1 MKVKFNLPIS
11 RHNSQLNYDFNSTF
25 CFGAIQSSLCKFV
38 VPKANFNINVSQ
50 LVSTSPLVVP
60 TFGRM
65 AVHNIFAYVPMSMVF
80 PAFDAFLSQTKV
92 CPSDGDDSYMPN
104 SLPTITNNAL
114 VCMLLASKRYSKFCS
129 FKVQATHPS
138 MDFRVFEYFGKVV
151 KIAKEPHHVPD
162 TDEFTINYDD
172 VDNYTYDYVIVT
184 KVDDNLSVQSFY
196 KLTDLGRK
204 VYNLLRSLGYS
215 LDYLDRSPVSAL
227 PIISYCK
234 AVYDIL
240 YPKRDTPW
248 HVMKMY
254 TYINSHYNGE
264 FHIYTFNN
272 HSYDLFYSLPSL
284 EKTTFE
290 ADDFERLFS
299 AIEPFLYAPIGRNL
313 SNIATAQPIL
323 PTSKTPNLSGVR
335 FPISSGS
342 LGTSSGVYDNDLIPK
357 TSTVNGVSA
366 DSLRFADRLWSFV
379 QRSSVV
385 GQDVKNWFK
394 THFGTVPSE
403 DMFSQS
409 FVIRDVVNQLNVNT
423 VVSTAET
430 KTENSG
436 DVLGALAGQSYAA
449 SNDKV
454 KFESPNFG
462 YLLCLTYVVPVCRIS
477 SGTQPELYNIGYFDM
492 PFPDFDGLGYESLNT
507 SSFQESDGILYG
519 SEDIVQGF
527 GFVPRMTSFKT
538 INNVRSGGFALPS
551 LRDSYLPYCLDNT
564 VYIRPSSKNTSYK
577 INNVDDIGSLLPL
590 NSQTLSWYYPYGRD
604 LRGSFDISFDHLVY
618 SPWRIFDSIFYNVS
632 DASPAFGLEWQVD
645 NFMLQSS
652 FNIDVSSYLKPI
664 SDSFEINQLGK
675 NIVSTEKS

>member
-50 LVSTSPLVVP
+50 LVRTSPLVVP

-92 CPSDGDDSYMPN
+92 SPNNGITYMPN

-129 FKVQATHPS
+129 FNVSGTHPS
-138 MDFRVFEYFGKVV
+138 MPLRVFQYFGQVV
-151 KIAKEPHHVPD
+151 KIHKDTHHVPD
-162 TDEFTINYDD
+162 TDDFSVKYDD
-172 VDNYTYDYVIVT
+172 VDNFTYDYVIVT
-184 KVDDNLSVQSFY
+184 KVDDTLSVQSFY

-248 HVMKMY
+248 HVMAMY
-254 TYINSHYNGE
+254 TYINSHYNGS
-264 FHIYTFNN
+264 FPTYIYQSHT
-272 HSYDLFYSLPSL
+272 YDLFYSVPNPSRDDL
-284 EKTTFE
+284 RAADFE
-290 ADDFERLFS
+290 ALFAS
-299 AIEPFLYAPIGRNL
+299 IEPFLYAPIGRNL

-323 PTSKTPNLSGVR
+323 PTSKVPNLPVIH
-335 FPISSGS
+335 FPTSSTS
-342 LGTSSGVYDNDLIPK
+342 TASSSGVFDTDLIPK
-357 TSTVNGVSA
+357 VSSSNGVSA

-430 KTENSG
+430 KTDQSG

-454 KFESPNFG
+454 KFECPNFG

-507 SSFQESDGILYG
+507 SSFQESDGILLG
-519 SEDIVQGF
+519 SDNIVQGF

-551 LRDSYLPYCLDNT
+551 LRDNFLPYCLDNT
-564 VYIRPSSKNTSYK
+564 VYVRPDKKNTSYK
-577 INNVDDIGSLLPL
+577 ITNVDDIGDIVPL

-604 LRGSFDISFDHLVY
+604 LRGSYDVSFDHLVY

-632 DASPAFGLEWQVD
+632 DTSAAFGMEWQVD

-675 NIVSTEKS
+675 NIISTEKS